1 MLVPPSPLEILESS
15 KMKTI
20 KYPKTITLNKKN
32 NQIKNDEIKL
42 FVNSRKFVVKMITN
56 KIYVAIGS
64 SDESMLQ
71 TLHNFYHA
79 PYKNQI
85 NNTLYSQN
93 KDWF

>member
-1 MLVPPSPLEILESS
+1 M
-15 KMKTI
+15 
-20 KYPKTITLNKKN
+20 
-32 NQIKNDEIKL
+32 
-42 FVNSRKFVVKMITN
+42 NSENFFVKMITN

-71 TLHNFYHA
+71 TLPNFYPT

-85 NNTLYSQN
+85 NNTVYSQN